1 MGEISQDKTRILIH
15 FSVLKEHDLMRGSPK
30 QGLSLCKV
38 TVGP

>member
-1 MGEISQDKTRILIH
+1 MDFNSFLQG
-15 FSVLKEHDLMRGSPK
+15 HDLMRGSPK